1 MIELEECH
9 KVGCVDELA
18 ALRARYN
25 EIAYFDIEGG
35 GFLERAQQ
43 ILDRLEEGKTIGAY
57 VALCFL
63 QPDTPLVEVSE
74 AMAMLGDDGVFVTIE
89 DEREALKCAVG
100 IKERK

>member
-1 MIELEECH
+1 MIELEECQ
-9 KVGCVDELA
+9 KSGCEVELA
-18 ALRARYN
+18 ALRARYD

-35 GFLERAQQ
+35 SFLEMARQ

-74 AMAMLGDDGVFVTIE
+74 AMAMLGDEGVFVTIE
-89 DEREALKCAVG
+89 GEKEALKCAVG
-100 IKERK
+100 VTNTS